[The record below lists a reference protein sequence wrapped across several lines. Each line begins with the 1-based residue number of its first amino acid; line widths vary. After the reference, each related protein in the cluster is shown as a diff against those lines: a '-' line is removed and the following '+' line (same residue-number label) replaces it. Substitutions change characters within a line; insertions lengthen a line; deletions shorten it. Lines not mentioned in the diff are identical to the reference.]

1 MYVKD
6 VCWQSRVITENN
18 FTEEQGISKKNSFIM
33 KQLKICRG
41 LNKSKKSDGKK
52 TGEELQQYLAFKR
65 RGAKVD
71 SKKKYT
77 RKKKHKNEEE
87 FK

>member
-1 MYVKD
+1 MEKVRRKE
-6 VCWQSRVITENN
+6 I
-18 FTEEQGISKKNSFIM
+18 
-33 KQLKICRG
+33 
-41 LNKSKKSDGKK
+41 
-52 TGEELQQYLAFKR
+52 GEELQQYLAFKR

>member
-1 MYVKD
+1 MWK
-6 VCWQSRVITENN
+6 R
-18 FTEEQGISKKNSFIM
+18 
-33 KQLKICRG
+33 
-41 LNKSKKSDGKK
+41 SDGKK
-52 TGEELQQYLAFKR
+52 TGEELKQYLAFKR
-65 RGAKVD
+65 RGSKLD

>member
-1 MYVKD
+1 M
-6 VCWQSRVITENN
+6 W
-18 FTEEQGISKKNSFIM
+18 
-33 KQLKICRG
+33 
-41 LNKSKKSDGKK
+41 KKSYGKK

-65 RGAKVD
+65 RGSKLD
-71 SKKKYT
+71 RKKKYT

>member
-1 MYVKD
+1 M
-6 VCWQSRVITENN
+6 E
-18 FTEEQGISKKNSFIM
+18 
-33 KQLKICRG
+33 
-41 LNKSKKSDGKK
+41 KSDGKK
-52 TGEELQQYLAFKR
+52 TGEELKQHLAFKR

-77 RKKKHKNEEE
+77 RKKKHKNEEG

>member
-1 MYVKD
+1 M
-6 VCWQSRVITENN
+6 WE
-18 FTEEQGISKKNSFIM
+18 
-33 KQLKICRG
+33 
-41 LNKSKKSDGKK
+41 KSDRKK
-52 TGEELQQYLAFKR
+52 IGEELQQYLAFKR
-65 RGAKVD
+65 RGSKLD

>member
-1 MYVKD
+1 M
-6 VCWQSRVITENN
+6 WE
-18 FTEEQGISKKNSFIM
+18 
-33 KQLKICRG
+33 
-41 LNKSKKSDGKK
+41 KSDGKK

-65 RGAKVD
+65 RGSKLD

-77 RKKKHKNEEE
+77 RKNKHNNEEE

>member
-1 MYVKD
+1 MWK
-6 VCWQSRVITENN
+6 R
-18 FTEEQGISKKNSFIM
+18 
-33 KQLKICRG
+33 
-41 LNKSKKSDGKK
+41 SDGKK
-52 TGEELQQYLAFKR
+52 TGEELKQYLAFKR

-77 RKKKHKNEEE
+77 RKKKHKNEEG

>member
-1 MYVKD
+1 M
-6 VCWQSRVITENN
+6 W
-18 FTEEQGISKKNSFIM
+18 
-33 KQLKICRG
+33 
-41 LNKSKKSDGKK
+41 KKSDGKK
-52 TGEELQQYLAFKR
+52 TGEELKQYLVFKR

-77 RKKKHKNEEE
+77 RKKKYKNEEE